1 MRALIPS
8 RRLAT
13 LVLFG
18 LCALWSARTAAA
30 QSQTTCRDTP
40 EGRVCT
46 GQQPLVLG
54 ALVSQE
60 DQRDLGLVTVGGGC
74 SGTLLNRFWVLTA
87 DHCVTTNGALNGP
100 SLDPASLMIT
110 ATWSTETVR
119 ASRLVRNWGGGGLDV
134 ALVFLGAGDFG
145 PANIQLLSL
154 NEVEEGNRLVKY
166 GRGISRFAVEA
177 TATTPAQPALND
189 GFFRS
194 ATFTASANATATSYI
209 LPLNAAN
216 QVGAGGDSGC
226 PDVLLA
232 PNGVGLGIA
241 GVQSGCSGVFVVA
254 GRPLNL
260 PGGGLNWM
268 WVTKVANCNSA
279 PIAGI
284 RFDLLQ
290 IIQEEP
296 ANLTPLYYYLLS
308 GV

>member
-1 MRALIPS
+1 MSALIPS

-13 LVLFG
+13 LLLFG
-18 LCALWSARTAAA
+18 LCALWSARPAAA
-30 QSQTTCRDTP
+30 QPQTTCRDTP

-46 GQQPLVLG
+46 ARQPLVLG

-100 SLDPASLMIT
+100 SLDPATLMIT
-110 ATWSTETVR
+110 ATWSTEAVR
-119 ASRLVRNWGGGGLDV
+119 ASRLVRNWGGAGLDV

-145 PANIQLLSL
+145 PVNIQLLSL
-154 NEVEEGNRLVKY
+154 NEIEAGNRLIKY
-166 GRGISRFAVEA
+166 GRGTSAFAA
-177 TATTPAQPALND
+177 NGTPPTAAVND
-189 GFFRS
+189 GRYRS
-194 ATFTASANATATSYI
+194 ATFTASADATSTTYT
-209 LPLNAAN
+209 LPINTAN

-241 GVQSGCSGVFVVA
+241 GVQSTCVASGVVT
-254 GRPLNL
+254 GQPLFL
-260 PGGGLNWM
+260 PGGAVNWT
-268 WVTKVANCNSA
+268 WVTGISSCNSA

-308 GV
+308 GN